1 MQPDV
6 FLRGEGK
13 RLLRQNLREMSKKR
27 GFFYIYL
34 CFFLSGLTSLVY
46 ETIWTRMLSLIF
58 GHTVLAISTVLA
70 VFMGGLALGSYLL
83 GRWVDDSRRRPMEGL
98 WRWLGTGNS
107 SVPLRLYGILEG
119 IIGLYVLLTPAL
131 IGAIEKTYVLIASQG
146 GFSYNALSLACFFM
160 SFLALII
167 PTTCMGATLP
177 VISKFL
183 IHSREELGGK
193 LGGIYSLNTAGAVI
207 GSALAGFVLLSVF
220 GVRISLLAGAL
231 INIWIFF
238 LIFYVDHVFA
248 GEKGDDEGS
257 ASPAEEAP
265 QAAEEPASPL
275 PPWVFRWVILSF
287 GFVGFS
293 SMVYEVAWTRAICL
307 AIGSSIYAFSII
319 LTTFLLGIALGSAVF
334 SLFFARRRNSITLL
348 AWVEA
353 AVGAS
358 SLLLTFFFGNLPF
371 FFYKIFP
378 LIHGSHFTIV
388 LGDFLLCLAA
398 MILPTALMG
407 FAFPLV
413 AQIYTTRFS
422 SLGKSI
428 GTVYSANTL
437 GCIIGSFLAGFAFI
451 PLFGVLGTM
460 KVGILANLAV
470 AFVLF
475 LCASSVLS
483 RGRIIIQSLLCLLL
497 IGATFALPGWNIGV
511 MSCGPAVHAVDWS
524 QMDRA
529 EFLKKIAQK
538 PIFYRDGL
546 SSTVSVHE
554 AVYPDFDS
562 LKDYTVRKK
571 YVSLRVNGK
580 ADASN
585 FAGDM
590 QTQILLGYLP
600 AILHPS
606 PKNVAIIGLGSG
618 ITLDTIRQAP
628 EIRRVDCAE
637 LEPAVVEANEFFS
650 KYNHRVL
657 TDSRVRL
664 FKTDGR
670 LLLLTSP
677 ERYDLIISEPSNPW
691 IAGITNLFSV
701 EFYRICEGRLAPGGL
716 VCQWFHLYNMA
727 PSDIK
732 MILKSFYSVFPFGS
746 LWSSGNGGDLILI
759 GQKEDRPI
767 DPSRLKHLYDD
778 VPVLRQ
784 ALQDLG
790 FLSPESLL
798 ASYLMDAAT
807 ARKIAVLAPLNTD
820 DLPLLEFS
828 APRSIYQNTSLT
840 NLEGLKRFKEEPR
853 LCGGISVPAAR
864 SHLYL
869 GIAYMAIKQREE
881 ALKEFE
887 TALSLNP
894 TLTEARIQEGRVLM
908 AMGRDS
914 DAERSL
920 LQAFSEKPQA
930 RTAYLLG
937 LLCQRKKKWSEAESF
952 FRRGLAISV
961 GEEPAFKYAFLLESG
976 RSLTKLGRVRKAENA
991 FLKASSTQKE
1001 NLEALRELAL
1011 LLYRSNR
1018 LKEAQLFFQKVLL
1031 SSPGDFEALQG
1042 LGNILLKK
1050 DRYQEA
1056 AIIFREALA
1065 STPHNAEARINL
1077 AFCLLRTGKA
1087 EEAMEQYRQILR
1099 DDPYNMQVLK
1109 FLQVLM
1115 KKNGSP

>member
-1 MQPDV
+1 
-6 FLRGEGK
+6 
-13 RLLRQNLREMSKKR
+13 MSKKR
-27 GFFYIYL
+27 GYFYIYF
-34 CFFLSGLTSLVY
+34 CFFFSGLTSLVY

-98 WRWLGTGNS
+98 WQWLGKGNS
-107 SVPLRLYGILEG
+107 SVSLRLYGILEG

-131 IGAIEKTYVLIASQG
+131 IGTVEKTYVLIASQG

-193 LGGIYSLNTAGAVI
+193 LGGIYALNTAGAVT
-207 GSALAGFVLLSVF
+207 GSALAGFVLLPVL
-220 GVRISLLAGAL
+220 GARTSLLAGAL
-231 INIWIFF
+231 INIWIFI
-238 LIFYVDHVFA
+238 LIFYVAHVFA
-248 GEKGDDEGS
+248 AEKGDDKGS
-257 ASPAEEAP
+257 ASPVEEASP
-265 QAAEEPASPL
+265 AAEKAPAPL
-275 PPWVFRWVILSF
+275 PPRVFRWIILSF

-334 SLFFARRRNSITLL
+334 SLFFARRQNSVTLL

-378 LIHGSHFTIV
+378 IIQGSHFSLV
-388 LGDFLLCLAA
+388 LGDFLLCFAA
-398 MILPTALMG
+398 MIVPTALMG

-413 AQIYTTRFS
+413 AQICTTNLS

-437 GCIIGSFLAGFAFI
+437 GCITGSFLAGFVFI
-451 PLFGVLGTM
+451 PLLGVLSTM
-460 KVGILANLAV
+460 KTGILANLVV
-470 AFVLF
+470 ALALF

-483 RGRIIIQSLLCLLL
+483 RWRILVQSLSCLLL
-497 IGATFALPGWNIGV
+497 IGATFALPAWNTGV
-511 MSCGPAVHAVDWS
+511 MSCGPAIYARMWE
-524 QMDRA
+524 QMDRV
-529 EFLKKIAQK
+529 EFLNKIAQR
-538 PIFYRDGL
+538 PVFYKDGL
-546 SSTVSVHE
+546 SSTVSVHQ
-554 AVYPDFDS
+554 AVYPDFEP
-562 LKDYTVRKK
+562 LKDYAVRKNF
-571 YVSLRVNGK
+571 VALRVNGK
-580 ADASN
+580 ADASTISAN
-585 FAGDM
+585 M

-606 PKNVAIIGLGSG
+606 PKNVAVIGLGSG
-618 ITLDTIRQAP
+618 ITLDTIRRAP
-628 EIRRVDCAE
+628 EVKRVDCAE
-637 LEPAVVEANEFFS
+637 LEPAVVEAAGYFS

-664 FKTDGR
+664 FTTDGR
-670 LLLLTSP
+670 LMLLASP

-701 EFYRICEGRLAPGGL
+701 EFYRICERRLAPGGL
-716 VCQWFHLYNMA
+716 LCHWFHLNNLL
-727 PSDIK
+727 PPDIK
-732 MILKSFYSVFPFGS
+732 MILNSFYSVFPFGS
-746 LWSSGNGGDLILI
+746 LWSSGDGRDLILI
-759 GQKEDRPI
+759 GRKEDQLI
-767 DPSRLKHLYDD
+767 DPARLKRLYEI
-778 VPVLRQ
+778 PVLRQ
-784 ALQDLG
+784 ALRKLG

-807 ARKIAVLAPLNTD
+807 AREIAAISPLNTD

-828 APRSIYQNTSLT
+828 APRSLYQDTTLI

-853 LCGGISVPAAR
+853 LLKGEVLSDSPAR
-864 SHLYL
+864 FHFHL
-869 GIAYMAIKQREE
+869 GIAYMAARQRED
-881 ALKEFE
+881 ALRELE
-887 TALSLNP
+887 MALSLEP
-894 TLTEARIQEGRVLM
+894 ALTEARIQQGRILM
-908 AMGRDS
+908 DMGSDA

-920 LQAFSEKPQA
+920 LQAFREKPKEA

-937 LLCQRKKKWSEAESF
+937 LLSQRKNRWSEAESF
-952 FRRGLAISV
+952 FRRALAACA
-961 GEEPAFKYAFLLESG
+961 GEEAAFKYALLLESG
-976 RSLTKLGRVRKAENA
+976 RSLAKLGRTREAENA
-991 FLKASSTQKE
+991 LLKASSTQKE

-1011 LLYRSNR
+1011 LVYRTNR
-1018 LKEAQLFFQKVLL
+1018 QKEAQLLFQKVLL
-1031 SSPGDFEALQG
+1031 SSPGDLEALQG
-1042 LGNILLKK
+1042 LGNILLKN
-1050 DRYQEA
+1050 DRFQDA
-1056 AIIFREALA
+1056 AGKFRDALA
-1065 STPHNAEARINL
+1065 SAPRNTEARINL
-1077 AFCLLRTGKA
+1077 AYCLLRMGKVQNA
-1087 EEAMEQYRQILR
+1087 LEQYRQVLR
-1099 DDPYNMQVLK
+1099 NDPYNVQVLK
-1109 FLQVLM
+1109 FLQALM
-1115 KKNGSP
+1115 KKN